1 MRGDTRV
8 TVAVSRL
15 LEAFGKRGRGAS
27 GTLSRGLG
35 TSADRVVGVLW
46 LLRSLEAGGDTGLGR
61 WRCLGQSGYCPLLQ
75 PRFPEPATRPRASGG
90 DCKLNSPESWL
101 RTANLRAVFPGVEGS
116 RRLPPFPKHLRN

>member
-61 WRCLGQSGYCPLLQ
+61 WRCLGQSGYCPLCSSLGFRSLLHVRVRQ
-75 PRFPEPATRPRASGG
+75 GVI
-90 DCKLNSPESWL
+90 
-101 RTANLRAVFPGVEGS
+101 AN
-116 RRLPPFPKHLRN
+116 